1 MAETKLTKVEK
12 GPTKV
17 RNVPIA
23 VTPEGFWCCPAPV
36 MFPKALKTSG
46 PLNKP
51 KLAPP
56 APKNPVPKKQA
67 QETEKKQ
74 VPLVSRSEIGPDDQ
88 RKVGTDEPVFS
99 ATLIPESATKPKTE
113 NVPRKVSIEFG
124 EPGTS
129 DIKVV
134 LLGNQGF
141 TVKLSTH
148 KSVLV
153 ESSGYFANRITEHQP
168 LLPILE
174 IDDCEDVEIYVETV
188 GLMYCKEIKQ
198 RLIKQSVSRVLRILK
213 VIFRTMHVISF
224 SSHVYCNKFC

>member
-1 MAETKLTKVEK
+1 MAETKLTMVEK
-12 GPTKV
+12 GQTKI

-23 VTPEGFWCCPAPV
+23 VTPESFWCCPAPV
-36 MFPKALKTSG
+36 MFPKTLKSSS
-46 PLNKP
+46 PVNKP
-51 KLAPP
+51 KLTPP
-56 APKNPVPKKQA
+56 ASKNIDQKKQV

-74 VPLVSRSEIGPDDQ
+74 APAVSRSGIGLDNE
-88 RKVGTDEPVFS
+88 RKLGHDEPVIS
-99 ATLIPESATKPKTE
+99 ASSIPESTTKPKIE
-113 NVPRKVSIEFG
+113 NIQRKVSIEFG

-129 DIKVV
+129 DLKVV
-134 LLGNQGF
+134 VLGKQGF

-153 ESSGYFANRITEHQP
+153 ESSNYFADKFSEHP
-168 LLPILE
+168 PVLPIIE

-213 VIFRTMHVISF
+213 VISKTIYVVI
-224 SSHVYCNKFC
+224 